1 MSTST
6 VPSGTAQ
13 DPSSTL
19 GVPGL
24 ARTLAPG
31 EAARTLAGL
40 PSAPMLAMFERLAA
54 RWGLTRAEKLALLGV
69 RSATTLR
76 RWLADPERA
85 NLDLVTRERIAHA
98 FAIHA
103 ACVRLFGS
111 GEAADG
117 WVRRANTGPLF
128 DGAAPIERMTA
139 GLTGDLAEVRLYLET
154 EASR

>member
-1 MSTST
+1 MSTTS
-6 VPSGTAQ
+6 SGAAR
-13 DPSSTL
+13 DASSA
-19 GVPGL
+19 PGL
-24 ARTLAPG
+24 AGTFPAG
-31 EAARTLAGL
+31 EAARTLATL
-40 PSAPMLAMFERLAA
+40 PSAPMLAMFERLTA

-103 ACVRLFGS
+103 ACVTLFGS

-117 WVRRANTGPLF
+117 WVKRPNTGPLF
-128 DGAAPIERMTA
+128 DGAAPVERMTS
-139 GLTGDLAEVRLYLET
+139 GLTGDLAEVRLHLEA
-154 EASR
+154 EVNR